1 MRSGA
6 GGAAAKEPTGCSEKT
21 RGRTLTPDVMYITIM
36 ACRKG
41 AWGQK
46 KNNHLTWKDGMRSA
60 GFSQG
65 SAADAQRRISI
76 ALPDSGDER

>member
-6 GGAAAKEPTGCSEKT
+6 GGAAAKEPTGSSEKT
-21 RGRTLTPDVMYITIM
+21 RGGTLTPDVMYITIM

-46 KNNHLTWKDGMRSA
+46 KNHLTWKDGMRST
-60 GFSQG
+60 GFSPG
-65 SAADAQRRISI
+65 SAADAQCRISI